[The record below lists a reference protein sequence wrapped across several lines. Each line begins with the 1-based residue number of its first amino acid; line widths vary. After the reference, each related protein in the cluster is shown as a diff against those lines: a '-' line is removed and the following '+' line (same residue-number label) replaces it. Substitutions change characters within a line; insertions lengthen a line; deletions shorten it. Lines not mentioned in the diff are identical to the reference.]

1 MKFYLATST
10 KKSITFMNNLKNAGE
25 ITPEIYEIDLVQRLL
40 VYKYNS
46 MFWNACRYLGLYLV
60 YLSSI
65 CMIRYFN
72 HEWTIGIIL
81 FWTILHVII
90 EMAQVQGSVKLLGSL
105 KDYIFDIWQILDLVR
120 IFCQVWYLACA
131 FGNRATDDQ
140 NALDTERGWFC
151 CIMVMAWVNLL

>member
-1 MKFYLATST
+1 
-10 KKSITFMNNLKNAGE
+10 
-25 ITPEIYEIDLVQRLL
+25 
-40 VYKYNS
+40 
-46 MFWNACRYLGLYLV
+46 
-60 YLSSI
+60 
-65 CMIRYFN
+65 MIRYFN

-90 EMAQVQGSVKLLGSL
+90 EMVQVQGSVKLLGSF

-140 NALDTERGWFC
+140 NALETEKDWFC